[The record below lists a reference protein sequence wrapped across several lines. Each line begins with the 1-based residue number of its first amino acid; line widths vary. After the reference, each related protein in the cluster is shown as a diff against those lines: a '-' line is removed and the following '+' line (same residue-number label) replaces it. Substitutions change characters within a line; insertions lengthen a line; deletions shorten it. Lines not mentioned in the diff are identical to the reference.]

1 MSLIM
6 IRSLQQL
13 LEPLFSSEARRGRVM
28 GAMKTQVR
36 RSAEAAAAAKPNL
49 RGERGEEGA
58 LGPALRTRIIAC

>member
-1 MSLIM
+1 
-6 IRSLQQL
+6 
-13 LEPLFSSEARRGRVM
+13 M

-36 RSAEAAAAAKPNL
+36 RSAEAAAAAAAKPNL

>member
-1 MSLIM
+1 M